1 MTWRIY
7 AAAAIGKSHIDAGTP
22 CQDAF
27 AGRTVGDVLIAC
39 VCDGAGSQ
47 PLSHE
52 GSRFLSDEVVRI
64 LAERVAAGEALAAA
78 DEPSFATT
86 VREIV
91 GGVRTSLEARA
102 VAAGAELANYAATLV
117 GVIATAERGFFF
129 HVGDGV
135 GAASSSDQNL
145 PEIVSSPE
153 NGEYANETYFVSGTE
168 WSEHLRI
175 TPFASP
181 VLEITLMS
189 DGAAPFVMAKGGASL
204 YRPFVDPVVRFLDSV
219 SEDDGSHGLAAT
231 LEDART
237 YQITGDDKTLLIAL
251 WR

>member
-1 MTWRIY
+1 
-7 AAAAIGKSHIDAGTP
+7 
-22 CQDAF
+22 
-27 AGRTVGDVLIAC
+27 
-39 VCDGAGSQ
+39 
-47 PLSHE
+47 
-52 GSRFLSDEVVRI
+52 
-64 LAERVAAGEALAAA
+64 
-78 DEPSFATT
+78 
-86 VREIV
+86 
-91 GGVRTSLEARA
+91 
-102 VAAGAELANYAATLV
+102 
-117 GVIATAERGFFF
+117 
-129 HVGDGV
+129 
-135 GAASSSDQNL
+135 
-145 PEIVSSPE
+145 VSSPE

-181 VLEITLMS
+181 VLEIALMS